1 MEQVFT
7 SHDNPI
13 THDLSYYRNKKV
25 LVTGHNG
32 FKGSWLTFWLN
43 KLGAEVYGYS
53 LTPAPAELE
62 ESLCHIIN
70 LKQDLAGEKLADIRW
85 YDTLQNYFH
94 EVQPD
99 VVFHL
104 AAQPIVSEGYKYPQ
118 QTFETNVMGTV
129 NVMECIRKTPSV
141 RSAVIIT
148 TDKVY
153 DYNYCPADG
162 YREGD
167 PLGGFDPYSNSKSCA
182 DLAAQCYYNSFF
194 DKEERRISFTIF
206 RAGNVIGGGDFAKN
220 RIVPD
225 FYRAMRKG
233 ETLQLRNPGSVRP
246 YQHVLEPL
254 YAYLRAGVPTR
265 DVESGIYNV
274 GPREYD
280 CATTEQLVNALAGG
294 ECCFDYSPSDMVESE
309 VLMLNTE
316 RIRREGWEPRWNLA
330 ATAEKVSDWYLAYL
344 NNPSDVEGIR
354 LLMHKQIDE
363 YYAKVVL
370 GWSAE

>member
-1 MEQVFT
+1 MTLTQV
-7 SHDNPI
+7 SWEGPI
-13 THDLSYYRNKKV
+13 SHDLSYYRNKKV

-43 KLGAEVYGYS
+43 KLGAQVYGYS
-53 LTPAPAELE
+53 LAPAPAELD
-62 ESLCHIIN
+62 ESLCHIID

-85 YDTLQNYFH
+85 LETLENYFR
-94 EVQPD
+94 EVQPE

-104 AAQPIVSEGYKYPQ
+104 AAQPIVSEGYKYPH

-129 NVMECIRKTPSV
+129 NVLECIRKTPSV
-141 RSAVIIT
+141 RAAVIIT

-194 DKEERRISFTIF
+194 DRGKRGISFTIF

-225 FYRAMRKG
+225 FYRALRNG
-233 ETLQLRNPGSVRP
+233 ENLQLRNPGSIRP

-254 YAYLRAGVPTR
+254 YAYLRAGVPAQN
-265 DVESGIYNV
+265 EANIFNV
-274 GPREYD
+274 GPLEGD
-280 CATTEQLVNALAGG
+280 CATTEQLVHALAGD
-294 ECCFDYSPSDMVESE
+294 EYCFDYSPSDMVESE

-316 RIRREGWEPRWNLA
+316 RIRREGWKPRWDLA
-330 ATAEKVSDWYLAYL
+330 TTAAKVSEWYLAYL
-344 NNPSDVEGIR
+344 RDPSNIEGLR

-363 YYAKVVL
+363 YYARVVL
-370 GWSAE
+370 GWNAE